1 MARTARREQLTDL
14 TGEAVERGPAG
25 MIGGADEDTVG
36 DLDERELMLRADRE
50 DLRFLG
56 REFLTWL
63 VFHVDQGGGTFG
75 KGEMAFAVGFGEK
88 LLLRSVG
95 TEVGEARLKGGAP
108 ADSLDVRF
116 AVAGGLSVREADL
129 VLVRGDR
136 TFELTLSA
144 DAFDLRSVKL
154 PEAVARGRS
163 GGDGDGD
170 GGRGRGRGGSEDE
183 LAAEDRLALL
193 DELDACLAV
202 AFAHFLD
209 LRMRKAWEKET
220 VPALAEW
227 LRAALEG

>member
-1 MARTARREQLTDL
+1 VARTARREQLTDL

-25 MIGGADEDTVG
+25 VIGGADGEDSVG

-136 TFELTLSA
+136 TFELTLGA

-154 PEAVARGRS
+154 PETVARVRS
-163 GGDGDGD
+163 GDAD
-170 GGRGRGRGGSEDE
+170 GGRGGAGGAGSDDE

-193 DELDACLAV
+193 DELDECLGV

-209 LRMRKAWEKET
+209 LRMKKSWEKEM